1 MRHRKA
7 RVLDLQIKD
16 EPVYAL
22 RTFLFFSYDVRRNVL
37 DKLSKLQNNFKLLV
51 SQGYLSLQKNKYC
64 QNASPYQDHLC
75 A

>member
-22 RTFLFFSYDVRRNVL
+22 RTVFFFSYGVRRNDLV
-37 DKLSKLQNNFKLLV
+37 DFSSALSAKFQTKKLV
-51 SQGYLSLQKNKYC
+51 SI
-64 QNASPYQDHLC
+64 HI
-75 A
+75 